1 MKINTKLFAL
11 SLINGAVLG
20 TTAFQTPKADVRL
33 STELNSAPFFATPS
47 GYAEATSVNDPIAN
61 GPRAANA
68 SLLKQP
74 TKRNGGRNADRVL
87 VQGGSLRTWTFT
99 SSLVERVNV
108 LLRSDGRPLNADIDL
123 WHGPDNT
130 PQKMAVYIEDGS
142 LRPFDV
148 VIEAPKGDNT
158 VAVRNTAS
166 LEYPLFALVE
176 PGIQGQ
182 GSVSNL
188 ISDQNAARIIQG
200 GALKTYTFSAAV
212 GSVQILLETDGRPLN
227 SRLELLQG
235 PNNNKQVI
243 DVYTEDGY
251 NRPFYCVVKTPGSG
265 NVVRIVNTGPME
277 YPLMCAVEPFE
288 VEPGFDQASM
298 EKVGMPFPY
307 L

>member
-1 MKINTKLFAL
+1 MKINSKLLAL
-11 SLINGAVLG
+11 SFINGAVWG
-20 TTAFQTPKADVRL
+20 ASAFQAPKAEPRL
-33 STELNSAPFFATPS
+33 STELNLAPFFATPS
-47 GYAEATSVNDPIAN
+47 GYAEQNTATMDPN
-61 GPRAANA
+61 VSGPAQANA
-68 SLLKQP
+68 SLQ
-74 TKRNGGRNADRVL
+74 KRGPKSYGRSADRVL

-148 VIEAPKGDNT
+148 VVESPKGDNT

-166 LEYPLFALVE
+166 LEYPLYAVVE
-176 PGIQGQ
+176 AGIQGQ
-182 GSVSNL
+182 GSVSNN
-188 ISDQNAARIIQG
+188 ISDKNAARIIQG

-212 GSVQILLETDGRPLN
+212 GSVQLLLETDGRPLN

-265 NVVRIVNTGPME
+265 NVIRIVNTGPME